1 MKHLSPQVAK
11 VAAVAGIFLGAFA
24 ISVLAGTWT
33 APTVAAPGGN
43 PDAPLN
49 VGYGVQT
56 KQGGI
61 ILNSLDS
68 TAGNPV
74 MNYGLWVVSAP
85 IKAGGGLIIETR
97 TAAQG
102 NPTNPETGRMWLM
115 TP

>member
-1 MKHLSPQVAK
+1 MKHISPHIAK
-11 VAAVAGIFLGAFA
+11 VATVTGIFLGAFA

-33 APTVAAPGGN
+33 APATTAPGGN

-97 TAAQG
+97 TSDPAS
-102 NPTNPETGRMWLM
+102 PESGRMWLR
-115 TP
+115 TDL